1 MSAITSSPFVHPG
14 AYSLNRG
21 ITYGFIGLSH
31 YVHAL
36 WNYSNRGIVFEVYT
50 ALSRNLALKNILP
63 APGPMSVRRFLQQY
77 FLLIPGSGF
86 GWHLLGAA
94 ISHQGLE
101 HLLANMLTLQLTGS
115 SLARFLPPLH
125 YVELILASAVASS
138 LATVHCIPAPLNP
151 LTYRVRDLN
160 VQPVYR
166 FTAALGASGVLSAL
180 TVCAAAFEP
189 NRLVKPYGI
198 PVPVPMWAAAVGYN
212 FVDLMIMQSGIESQV
227 SHVTHLAGAATG
239 LVWYILLGR
248 QFGGPRSWL
257 RPRSKSFG
265 GDWGPFAT
273 GWRDSWDVYGG
284 GRRLG

>member
-77 FLLIPGSGF
+77 FLLIPGSG
-86 GWHLLGAA
+86 LG
-94 ISHQGLE
+94 G
-101 HLLANMLTLQLTGS
+101 TS
-115 SLARFLPPLH
+115 S
-125 YVELILASAVASS
+125 
-138 LATVHCIPAPLNP
+138 
-151 LTYRVRDLN
+151 
-160 VQPVYR
+160 PVYR

-239 LVWYILLGR
+239 LVWYILLGAGAIPR
-248 QFGGPRSWL
+248 GGSTLDARLLEQAHML
-257 RPRSKSFG
+257 RYTQQEALRKPGLLDKDVKSM
-265 GDWGPFAT
+265 
-273 GWRDSWDVYGG
+273 
-284 GRRLG
+284 